1 MKMWFTPEAQKILDV
16 QEQFLEKKY
25 EEYKSIQETKVQTR
39 DDIIQL
45 FQTDAPEIEG
55 QEKNIVRKW
64 EGDEWIVIN
73 TVRGYWAPWV
83 LSDFESMLLQ
93 AIKGSETKQD

>member
-1 MKMWFTPEAQKILDV
+1 MGFTPEAQQILDV
-16 QEQFLEKKY
+16 QEQFLAKKY
-25 EEYKSIQETKVQTR
+25 EEYKNIQETTVLTR
-39 DDIIQL
+39 DDILQL

-55 QEKNIVRKW
+55 QEKNIVRRG
-64 EGDEWIVIN
+64 EGDEGIVIN
-73 TVRGYWAPWV
+73 TVRGYWAPGV

>member
-1 MKMWFTPEAQKILDV
+1 MWFTPEAQKILDV
-16 QEQFLEKKY
+16 QEQFLAKKY
-25 EEYKSIQETKVQTR
+25 EEYKNIQETTVLTR
-39 DDIIQL
+39 DDILQL

-55 QEKNIVRKW
+55 QEKNIVRRW